1 MEKESA
7 KNGKESMIMM
17 STMIWVTPTQKL
29 PWLVQFLEETAPCLI
44 LEEAE
49 QAEKQLKKVK
59 TYVLTFSG

>member
-1 MEKESA
+1 
-7 KNGKESMIMM
+7 MIMM
-17 STMIWVTPTQKL
+17 STMIWVTLTQKL
-29 PWLVQFLEETAPCLI
+29 PWLVQFLEETAPCRI